1 VPGDLEAALAGEPAA
16 AELAAIA
23 GRVRTV
29 DPGALRASAAQI
41 VAVGDAV
48 DGSMRA
54 VGRGAAAVEGRWR
67 GTGAT
72 AFGDWARAFA
82 AAAPLYD
89 STRLNIGLN
98 CRWEQKCISAQT
110 RAMERAL
117 VYVKSHRPPQ
127 SSIHLCNRNARR
139 ARYRVDWIGFYN
151 CIRNPYL
158 HYR

>member
-1 VPGDLEAALAGEPAA
+1 MPKGAAAWLLFVSGPVRFSTRALCVLQAKCAKSTAMRSLTAEAVVTDCRGDPLMSFLVPVRWVIAALLLAGE
-16 AELAAIA
+16 
-23 GRVRTV
+23 
-29 DPGALRASAAQI
+29 
-41 VAVGDAV
+41 
-48 DGSMRA
+48 
-54 VGRGAAAVEGRWR
+54 
-67 GTGAT
+67 TG
-72 AFGDWARAFA
+72 AFA

-98 CRWEQKCISAQT
+98 CRWEQTCISAQT
-110 RAMERAL
+110 RAMERGLA
-117 VYVKSHRPPQ
+117 YVKSHRPPQ

>member
-1 VPGDLEAALAGEPAA
+1 MSFLVPVRWVIAALLLAGE
-16 AELAAIA
+16 
-23 GRVRTV
+23 
-29 DPGALRASAAQI
+29 
-41 VAVGDAV
+41 
-48 DGSMRA
+48 
-54 VGRGAAAVEGRWR
+54 
-67 GTGAT
+67 TG
-72 AFGDWARAFA
+72 AFA

-110 RAMERAL
+110 RAMERGLA
-117 VYVKSHRPPQ
+117 YVKSHRPPQ
-127 SSIHLCNRNARR
+127 SAIHLCNRNARR